1 VTRETEAPIPTQP
14 RMLRLSSLPG
24 EYDQLKTPLAWI
36 VARRPN
42 SASASFRSF
51 TILDLVFSVL
61 KPMR

>member
-1 VTRETEAPIPTQP
+1 
-14 RMLRLSSLPG
+14 MLRLSSLPG